1 MTTRFTT
8 KKTTKK
14 TILNINTEQDRDAD
28 DNISIEEESLEDT
41 YVTIHK
47 LNTVQD
53 INTPQLNIN

>member
-1 MTTRFTT
+1 MTTRFTM

>member
-1 MTTRFTT
+1 MTTRFTM

-41 YVTIHK
+41 YVTIHN